1 MKKIELEIVS
11 LTHGVTPSHNYAVV
25 LDEVEGSRRLP
36 IVIGSFEAQA
46 IAVAMERM
54 SPSRPLTH
62 DLFKNALEAFEIGL
76 QEVIINNLVDGI
88 FYAKLLCI
96 QNGDTVEIDS
106 RTSDAIAM
114 AVRFGCPIYTYEF
127 ILDAAGIP
135 LEEAEGQK
143 EKAAPVRETKK
154 PVGFNQYSLEELQVM
169 LDDVLAAENY
179 EKAAKIRDE
188 INKRKGGGTEKES

>member
-1 MKKIELEIVS
+1 MQKIELEIVS

-25 LDEVEGSRRLP
+25 LDEVDGTRRLP

-62 DLFKNALEAFEIGL
+62 DLFKNVLEAFEINL
-76 QEVIINNLVDGI
+76 QEVIVNNLVDGI
-88 FYAKLLCI
+88 FYAKLLCLH
-96 QNGDTVEIDS
+96 GGEVVEIDS

-127 ILDAAGIP
+127 ILEAAGIP
-135 LEEAEGQK
+135 LEESEEEEKEVERKPRKAEG
-143 EKAAPVRETKK
+143 
-154 PVGFNQYSLEELQVM
+154 FDQYSVDELEVM
-169 LDDVLAAENY
+169 LTDVLEAENY

-188 INKRKGGGTEKES
+188 INKRKGNTGPKES

>member
-1 MKKIELEIVS
+1 
-11 LTHGVTPSHNYAVV
+11 
-25 LDEVEGSRRLP
+25 
-36 IVIGSFEAQA
+36 
-46 IAVAMERM
+46 MERM

-143 EKAAPVRETKK
+143 EKSAPVRETKK